1 MSKYIFI
8 TGGVV
13 SSLGKGVCAASV
25 AALLQVHGYKVRLKK
40 LDPYFNVDPGTM
52 SPYQHGEVFV
62 TADGV
67 EVDLDFGYYER
78 FTGIESSAEDTIT
91 SGKLFNSLIEKERR
105 GDYLGRTVQMIPNLT
120 DIIKNF
126 IKQGIEDT
134 DFMICEIGGTVGD
147 IEALPYLEALR
158 QIKWELSNHDVMSI
172 HLTLIPYIAAA
183 GELKTKPTQH
193 SVRELR
199 SIGIQPDLIICR
211 ADREISNDIT
221 RKIALTCSVP
231 ENMVVSGID
240 KKSIYNVPLYYLN
253 QKLDEKILS
262 FFKLQPSNT
271 PDLSKWRFIESQI
284 NNYNQEIKIAIVGKY
299 SKLQDAYKSLVEAC
313 LHAGLHIGTKVNIV
327 WVDTDLEQEPLYN
340 ILKEVQGI
348 IIPGGF
354 GSRGIE
360 KKIMTIEYAR
370 RNQIP
375 LLGICL
381 GMQLM
386 AIEFARNILGITDA
400 NSTEFSKYCTNIID
414 LITNWGKKP
423 HALTHNN
430 TSDLGGTMR
439 LGNYRSDLTA
449 GSKIRE
455 IYGINSITERHRH
468 RFEFNINYKEI
479 FEDAG
484 MIISGLSADLKLVE
498 ALELKDHP
506 WFIGVQFHPEY
517 KSRPFEA
524 HPLFLS
530 FIKTSSS
537 KLC

>member
-1 MSKYIFI
+1 
-8 TGGVV
+8 
-13 SSLGKGVCAASV
+13 
-25 AALLQVHGYKVRLKK
+25 
-40 LDPYFNVDPGTM
+40 M

-262 FFKLQPSNT
+262 FFKLQTSSA

-284 NNYNQEIKIAIVGKY
+284 NNYNKEIKIAIVGKY
-299 SKLQDAYKSLVEAC
+299 NKLQDAYKSLIEAC
-313 LHAGLHIGTKVNIV
+313 FHAGLHIGTKVNIV
-327 WVDTDLEQEPLYN
+327 WVDTDLEQETLYN

-370 RNQIP
+370 QNQIP

-386 AIEFARNILGITDA
+386 AIEFARNILGIADA

-414 LITNWGKKP
+414 LITNWEKKP

-430 TSDLGGTMR
+430 NSDLGGTMR

-468 RFEFNINYKEI
+468 RFEFNINYKKI

-498 ALELKDHP
+498 ALELKDHT

>member
-414 LITNWGKKP
+414 LITNWEKKP